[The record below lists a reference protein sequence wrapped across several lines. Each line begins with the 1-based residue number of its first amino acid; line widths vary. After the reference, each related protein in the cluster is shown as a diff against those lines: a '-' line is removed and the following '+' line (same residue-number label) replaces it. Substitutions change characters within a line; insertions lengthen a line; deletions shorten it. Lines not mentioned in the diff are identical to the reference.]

1 MVHFEIMSFAL
12 IKDNLK
18 AEIQNGVAWCM
29 LFSNDAVLI
38 SQTWK
43 QSNINRN
50 LKKKV
55 SKSNELKTSESKTIN
70 NATLIY

>member
-29 LFSNDAVLI
+29 LFSNDLVII

-43 QSNINRN
+43 QSNINWN

-55 SKSNELKTSESKTIN
+55 SKSNELKTSESKT
-70 NATLIY
+70 TYTMQL